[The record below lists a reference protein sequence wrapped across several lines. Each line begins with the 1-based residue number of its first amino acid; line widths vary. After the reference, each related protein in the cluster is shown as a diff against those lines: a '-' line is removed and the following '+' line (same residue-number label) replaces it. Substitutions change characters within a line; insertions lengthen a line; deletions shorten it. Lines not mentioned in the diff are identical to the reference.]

1 MLGCLLCFPSGAR
14 RTPGKQCGLTATGV
28 YAPSFHS
35 PWRAA
40 DVGHLPANLPE
51 DLQFKLDVMNHAYDK
66 DAYPDIAPPSKYQ
79 ETLRDVAEKTIQHKR
94 QLGKREKT
102 LGKYNRSVDVFLDH
116 LQIKDIPIA
125 SIRRKQVVGFSMDM
139 QAVKA
144 GSTVSNYLTFLSEIW
159 QMARDLELLEG
170 ENPFRGHRVK
180 NDKQRYRPW
189 SEAELKDLHELL
201 PESDRLMLRIGVYTG
216 ARLDEIHTLTPEDIR
231 EVETDQGNVLC
242 FHLKPKGDGKNTN
255 ATRIVPV
262 HPALL
267 DDLKE
272 FKGYQGTSDAYSKRF
287 GKVKAKYLGDENSRQ
302 YCFHSIR
309 HTLSTALHRA
319 GIDEL
324 IISYVTGH
332 SNPGRSEAGRTY
344 IHGPTLRQMEKAL
357 EKLPVIV

>member
-1 MLGCLLCFPSGAR
+1 MEGIR
-14 RTPGKQCGLTATGV
+14 KQNIEFMQQNKEAYDSDFYNLAYDELETEALKRGIRL
-28 YAPSFHS
+28 
-35 PWRAA
+35 
-40 DVGHLPANLPE
+40 DNEGHLPANLPE
-51 DLQFKLDVMNHAYDK
+51 DLRYRLDALSHAYGK
-66 DAYPDIAPPSKYQ
+66 DIK
-79 ETLRDVAEKTIQHKR
+79 HKR

-116 LQIKDIPIA
+116 LQVKDIPIA
-125 SIRRKQVVGFSMDM
+125 SIRRKQVVEFSMAM

-170 ENPFRGHRVK
+170 DNPFRGHKVK

-216 ARLDEIHTLTPEDIR
+216 ARLDEIHTLSPEDIR
-231 EVETDQGNVLC
+231 EEETDQGKVPC
-242 FHLKPKGDGKNTN
+242 FHIKPKGDGKNTN

-262 HPALL
+262 HPALI

-272 FKGYQGTSDAYSKRF
+272 FKGYRGTSDAYSKRF
-287 GKVKAKYLGDENSRQ
+287 GKVKAKYLGDRNSRR

-344 IHGPTLRQMEKAL
+344 IHGPTLRQMEEAL
-357 EKLPVIV
+357 EKLPTIV